1 MLRVSKLSKF
11 QLLDIREA
19 LIQVSE
25 KDNDSVIQSQA
36 KSLATNEL
44 GDFEFIAAI
53 VIWFEILNRVNL
65 VSKKLQSDDML
76 INVAMTEVQ
85 DLISFF
91 KEFRVSGF
99 SNAVDVAKQIAI
111 EMDINP
117 LFIQKRVIHR
127 KRQFD
132 EDPVEE
138 DVILSAEE
146 SSKVNYFLYI
156 VDQAITSLTT
166 RFEQYQEYENMF
178 GFIYM

>member
-1 MLRVSKLSKF
+1 MTK
-11 QLLDIREA
+11 
-19 LIQVSE
+19 
-25 KDNDSVIQSQA
+25 SQA
-36 KSLATNEL
+36 KSLSTNEL

-53 VIWFEILNRVNL
+53 VIWFEILNRVNV

-91 KEFRVSGF
+91 KEFRVTGF

-117 LFIQKRVIHR
+117 MFIQKRVIRR

-132 EDPVEE
+132 ENHV
-138 DVILSAEE
+138 
-146 SSKVNYFLYI
+146 
-156 VDQAITSLTT
+156 
-166 RFEQYQEYENMF
+166 
-178 GFIYM
+178 